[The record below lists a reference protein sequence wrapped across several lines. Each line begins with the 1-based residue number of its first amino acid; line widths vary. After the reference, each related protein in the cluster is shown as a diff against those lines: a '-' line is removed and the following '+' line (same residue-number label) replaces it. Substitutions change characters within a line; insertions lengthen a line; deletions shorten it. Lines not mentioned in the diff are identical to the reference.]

1 MKVVTI
7 VGARPQFIKAAAVS
21 RALARSGIDECLVH
35 TGQHY
40 DADMSAV
47 FFQQMEIPKPG
58 YNLGIGGGLH
68 GAMTGRQLEK
78 IEEVLV
84 AEKPDWVLVY
94 GDTNS
99 TLAGALA
106 AAKLHVPVAHVEAGL
121 RSFNRRMPEEV
132 NRVLTDHVS
141 TVLFAPTD
149 AAIGNLAREG
159 IEGSRVRKVGDVML
173 DATLFYKGKA
183 AKPEWFDALAVKEG
197 EYVLCTLHRA
207 ENTDDPLRLGSIMDG
222 LSQCRLPVV
231 FPVHPRTRLAL
242 EACRAKPGANVHMT
256 PPVGYLQMAWLEMNA
271 KAIATDSGGVQ
282 KEAYF
287 HRKPCVTLREETEW
301 IELIE
306 HGFNTLVGS
315 DTIAI
320 AEAIRSARFPDS
332 DPALYG
338 SGQSADSIC
347 QALLDFPGTTHVI
360 S

>member
-1 MKVVTI
+1 
-7 VGARPQFIKAAAVS
+7 
-21 RALARSGIDECLVH
+21 
-35 TGQHY
+35 
-40 DADMSAV
+40 
-47 FFQQMEIPKPG
+47 
-58 YNLGIGGGLH
+58 
-68 GAMTGRQLEK
+68 
-78 IEEVLV
+78 
-84 AEKPDWVLVY
+84 
-94 GDTNS
+94 
-99 TLAGALA
+99 
-106 AAKLHVPVAHVEAGL
+106 
-121 RSFNRRMPEEV
+121 MPEEV

-159 IEGSRVRKVGDVML
+159 IERSRVRKVGDVML

-222 LSQCRLPVV
+222 LSECRLPVV